1 MSSVWSASKGSLL
14 NLSQMRPASVANL
27 SGTSYRP
34 SFPKWHHMTWRALL
48 YWPSTKEASRAAA
61 FVRAYDVG
69 TAVARAAGLAA
80 LPASVD
86 AAAATGHLLRAA
98 LEHAAVAR
106 PALPVEV
113 VNAPFLMKMGK
124 KEER

>member
-1 MSSVWSASKGSLL
+1 
-14 NLSQMRPASVANL
+14 
-27 SGTSYRP
+27 
-34 SFPKWHHMTWRALL
+34 MTWRALL